1 MRRSLALLLAAAA
14 LAAAAGGLPAPALLV
29 PAVGLVVVT
38 AAAWA
43 TVTLALRRVSV
54 WRGVP
59 TPEAIEDSPVGV
71 RFDVDGLGRLPV
83 RLEARLVGDAW
94 LPLAAGVAAVPLTVG
109 SRGSHWLRPSALRLR
124 DALGIA
130 ERRLHV
136 GRSELL
142 LALPRPDA
150 GALGPEILTSSTD
163 DVDLDGLVPYTPGT
177 PIGRIHWPTLARGAG
192 LHARRIA
199 PAAGA
204 IPLVIVETGGGPAPE
219 AVDWAARVAAGVIL
233 GLARTSGCLVL
244 LPGDRVA
251 TTVTGTG
258 DQWHRMHRRL
268 ALLEPSSRGAGRPP
282 SAGREAGVV
291 RIDARRAPAVAAR
304 PWPAAEA
311 EPTA

>member
-1 MRRSLALLLAAAA
+1 VRRSLALLLAAAA

-29 PAVGLVVVT
+29 PAVGLVIVT

-94 LPLAAGVAAVPLTVG
+94 LPLAAGVVAVPLTVG
-109 SRGSHWLRPSALRLR
+109 NRGSHWLRPSALRLR
-124 DALGIA
+124 DAFGIA

-291 RIDARRAPAVAAR
+291 RIDATRAPAVAAR

-311 EPTA
+311 EPTT